1 MSYQIMNDNLFFG
14 LVSKLIIFFL
24 RNIFMK
30 KLQYL
35 YQTYNVRTY
44 WCMEYLDKM
53 AAYLHLRRNKVTLY
67 ASNHFAS
74 VEKLPVTGLYIL
86 RQNLSPEELDFK
98 NLVFFDLYSTIS
110 YPMLSFN

>member
-35 YQTYNVRTY
+35 YQTYNVRT
-44 WCMEYLDKM
+44 
-53 AAYLHLRRNKVTLY
+53 
-67 ASNHFAS
+67 
-74 VEKLPVTGLYIL
+74 
-86 RQNLSPEELDFK
+86 
-98 NLVFFDLYSTIS
+98 
-110 YPMLSFN
+110 